1 MVHQNQSNKKFKFMI
16 EAVNTANL
24 YSTRSSSLSLKV
36 NINALDSTRS
46 DILTL
51 TELPNASWTS
61 ITSLILEMLFTCKNA
76 CYFPSLP
83 SHEHNHR
90 NFTEA

>member
-1 MVHQNQSNKKFKFMI
+1 MVNQNQSNEKFKFMI

-24 YSTRSSSLSLKV
+24 YSTRSSSLSLTV
-36 NINALDSTRS
+36 NTNASDSTRS

-61 ITSLILEMLFTCKNA
+61 ITSLILEMFISEGTITLEKNT
-76 CYFPSLP
+76 P
-83 SHEHNHR
+83 EVEIVI
-90 NFTEA
+90 EA

>member
-1 MVHQNQSNKKFKFMI
+1 MI

-36 NINALDSTRS
+36 NTDALDSTRS

-61 ITSLILEMLFTCKNA
+61 ITSLILEMFISEGTITLEKNTPEVEI
-76 CYFPSLP
+76 FI
-83 SHEHNHR
+83 
-90 NFTEA
+90 EA